1 MADDDRLARLTRL
14 RREPPP
20 LLPVVVLDRVELSPR
35 LLRLT
40 FAGEGLRSLV
50 VDEPAASVRLLVPT
64 PATGDLVIPEWDGN
78 EFLLPDGGR
87 PALRTFTPLRVDND
101 AGRLDLEIVRH
112 PGGAVSGWA
121 ESVEP
126 GAPAAISGPGSGYSF
141 PDDANRL
148 LVLADETALPAAA
161 QLARMAPATTS
172 LAIHVEA
179 VSEDAVIDIDRR
191 EGDSVEWHVTEP
203 GAVPGGRLVDVVRSF
218 DAFPAGTDVWAAG
231 EASAMHAIRTHL
243 FDTVGLDRARATVR
257 GYWKPA
263 RR

>member
-20 LLPVVVLDRVELSPR
+20 LLPVVVVDRVELSRR

-40 FAGEGLRSLV
+40 FIGAGLRSLV

-64 PATGDLVIPEWDGN
+64 PVTGELVIPEWDGN
-78 EFLLPDGGR
+78 EFLLPDGSR

-112 PGGAVSGWA
+112 PGGAVSDWA
-121 ESVEP
+121 EIVEP
-126 GAPAAISGPGSGYSF
+126 GAPAAISGPGTGYGF
-141 PDDANRL
+141 PGGAHRL
-148 LVLADETALPAAA
+148 MMLADETALPAAV
-161 QLARMAPATTS
+161 QLAMAAPQTMALS
-172 LAIHVEA
+172 IHVEV
-179 VSEDAVIDIDRR
+179 VSEDAVIDVDRR
-191 EGDSVEWHVTEP
+191 DGDSIEWHVTEP
-203 GAVPGGRLVDVVRSF
+203 GAVPGGRLVDIVRSL
-218 DAFPAGTDVWAAG
+218 DALPTGTDLWAAG

-243 FDTVGLDRARATVR
+243 FDTLGVDRQRGTVR

-263 RR
+263 RP